1 MSDTGPSGFPSA
13 TDLQQALDLFRQ
25 QFAQSLPA
33 RMAAVQEQLQ
43 ACRAAPTDA
52 EPLRALHR
60 LVHGLAGA
68 AGTFGLPE
76 FGAACKAIEE
86 RLDELL
92 ERGSRS
98 REDFDAVAAAL
109 AALPQP

>member
-1 MSDTGPSGFPSA
+1 MSDSGPPGFPSSG
-13 TDLQQALDLFRQ
+13 DLQQALDLFRA
-25 QFAQSLPA
+25 QFVQSLPA

-43 ACRAAPTDA
+43 ACRAAPTDD

-60 LVHGLAGA
+60 LVHALAGS
-68 AGTFGLPE
+68 AGTFGLPA

-92 ERGSRS
+92 ARGGRS
-98 REDFDAVAAAL
+98 RDDFAAVGDAL
-109 AALPQP
+109 EALPTP